1 MVKDVRLV
9 SRTVA
14 LVVRE
19 AEVSLRACQLV
30 LGPGALAW
38 KVGRQPAGREEWKWS
53 AAAVLREI
61 RREVDAAPQ
70 PQPRRSF
77 AQRLQQT
84 GRDRRQRTSPKMK
97 RQPPRR
103 KEHVAGVLKSRHFRL

>member
-19 AEVSLRACQLV
+19 AEVSLRACQLW

-38 KVGRQPAGREEWKWS
+38 KVGGQQAGREEWQWS

-61 RREVDAAPQ
+61 RRELDAARKPV
-70 PQPRRSF
+70 PRSRF
-77 AQRLQQT
+77 AER
-84 GRDRRQRTSPKMK
+84 
-97 RQPPRR
+97 
-103 KEHVAGVLKSRHFRL
+103 